1 MGKRH
6 DAKLNKRRGV
16 VICGAY
22 GLGNAGDE
30 AILKAILREVRGF
43 APGEPVT
50 VLSRDPG
57 QTAARHGVQAVH
69 MFNLPGML
77 RAMGRA
83 RLYLNG
89 GGSLM
94 QDVTSSRSLWYYL
107 FTLSAA
113 RHMGCRVMMYGCGI
127 GPIHSPRN
135 RRRAGKTINRNV
147 DVITLRDQASLQELE
162 ALGVTRPRIMLA
174 ADPAVTL
181 PPAPP
186 EEAEAVLEQAG
197 LRPREGQHYLGVT
210 VRPWPG
216 LEDKLPA
223 FAQAID
229 RAFEQHG
236 LLPVFLTIEGRQDT
250 AAAKQVAA
258 LLKKAPAAILP
269 PCPSSEL
276 AIALSARMDVALSMR
291 LHALIFAAARGV
303 PLVGVV
309 YDPKVSAFLDCV
321 DQDLCVQLD
330 QLTAGRLCGLL
341 DAAADR
347 VRDRA
352 ALEAKTARLVELEH
366 VNRMLAAQL
375 LGQEG
380 SAAS

>member
-1 MGKRH
+1 MGKQN

-22 GLGNAGDE
+22 GLGNVGDE
-30 AILKAILREVRGF
+30 AILKAILREVREF
-43 APGEPVT
+43 APGEPIT
-50 VLSRDPG
+50 VLSRDSA
-57 QTAARHGVQAVH
+57 QTAARHGIQAIH

-83 RLYLNG
+83 KLYLNG

-113 RHMGCRVMMYGCGI
+113 KRMGCRVIMYGCGI

-135 RRRAGKTINRNV
+135 RRRAGKVINKNA
-147 DVITLRDQASLQELE
+147 DVITLRDRASLQELE
-162 ALGVTRPRIMLA
+162 SLGVTRPKIMLA
-174 ADPAVTL
+174 ADPAVIL

-186 EEAEAVLEQAG
+186 EEAEAILERAG
-197 LRPREGQHYLGVT
+197 LRPREGQRYLGVT

-216 LEDKLPA
+216 LEDTLSA
-223 FAQAID
+223 FARAID
-229 RAFEQHG
+229 YAFERHG
-236 LLPVFLTIEGRQDT
+236 LLPVFIPIESQQDT

-258 LLKKAPAAILP
+258 LLEKAPATILP
-269 PCPSSEL
+269 PCPSSEA

-303 PLVGVV
+303 PLVGGA
-309 YDPKVSAFLDCV
+309 YDPKVGAFLDCV
-321 DQDLCVQLD
+321 DQDLYVKLE
-330 QLTAGRLCGLL
+330 QLTVRGLCGLL
-341 DAAADR
+341 DTAAGR

-352 ALEAKTARLVELEH
+352 AQRHSRWPGRRRTACPPDQARGG
-366 VNRMLAAQL
+366 R
-375 LGQEG
+375 
-380 SAAS
+380 

>member
-1 MGKRH
+1 MGKPH
-6 DAKLNKRRGV
+6 DTNQNKRRGV

-22 GLGNAGDE
+22 GLGNVGDE
-30 AILKAILREVRGF
+30 AILKAVLQEVRAF

-50 VLSRDPG
+50 VLSRDPA
-57 QTAARHGVQAVH
+57 QTAAIHGVRATH
-69 MFNLPGML
+69 MFNLLGML
-77 RAMGRA
+77 KAMRHA

-113 RHMGCRVMMYGCGI
+113 KRLGCRVMMYGCGI
-127 GPIHSPRN
+127 GPIQSTRN
-135 RRRAGKTINRNV
+135 QKQAGRVISKHV
-147 DVITLRDQASLQELE
+147 DAITLRDQASLQELK
-162 ALGVTRPRIMLA
+162 ALGVARPEIRLA
-174 ADPAVTL
+174 ADPAVIL
-181 PPAPP
+181 SPAPP
-186 EEAEAVLEQAG
+186 EEAEAVLERAG
-197 LRPREGQHYLGVT
+197 LRPREGQRYLGVT
-210 VRPWPG
+210 VRLWPG
-216 LEDKLPA
+216 LEDRLSV

-229 RAFEQHG
+229 YAFEKYG
-236 LLPVFLTIEGRQDT
+236 LLPVFLPIESRQDI

-258 LLKKAPAAILP
+258 LLRKAPAAILP
-269 PCPSSEL
+269 PSPSSEV

-321 DQDLCVQLD
+321 DQDLYIRLD
-330 QLTAGRLCGLL
+330 QLTVQSLRALL

-347 VRDRA
+347 RRDRA
-352 ALEAKTARLVELEH
+352 ALEAKTARLVELER
-366 VNRMLAAQL
+366 VNRETAARLLAR
-375 LGQEG
+375 EG
-380 SAAS
+380 SEP

>member
-1 MGKRH
+1 MGKRNN
-6 DAKLNKRRGV
+6 AKFNKRRGV

-30 AILKAILREVRGF
+30 AILKAVLREVRAF
-43 APGEPVT
+43 APGEPIT
-50 VLSRDPG
+50 VLSRDPAH
-57 QTAARHGVQAVH
+57 TAACHGVQATH

-77 RAMGRA
+77 KAMGRA

-94 QDVTSSRSLWYYL
+94 QDATSSRSLWYYL

-113 RHMGCRVMMYGCGI
+113 RRMGCRVMMYGCGI
-127 GPIHSPRN
+127 GPIHSPGN
-135 RRRAGKTINRNV
+135 RKRAGKVINKNV
-147 DVITLRDQASLQELE
+147 DVITLRDQASWQELE
-162 ALGVTRPRIMLA
+162 ELGVTRPKIALA

-186 EEAEAVLEQAG
+186 EEAETILERAG

-216 LEDKLPA
+216 FEDKLSA

-229 RAFEQHG
+229 YACEKYG
-236 LLPVFLTIEGRQDT
+236 MIPVFIPIEGRQDI

-258 LLKKAPAAILP
+258 LLQKAPAAVLP

-276 AIALSARMDVALSMR
+276 AIALFARMDVALSMR

-321 DQDLCVQLD
+321 DQDLYVHLD
-330 QLTAGRLCGLL
+330 RLTARGLCGLL
-341 DAAADR
+341 DAAVDR
-347 VRDRA
+347 IQDRA
-352 ALEAKTARLVELEH
+352 ALEAKTARLVELEQ
-366 VNRMLAAQL
+366 VNRTLAAQL
-375 LGQEG
+375 LAQEG
-380 SAAS
+380 GAL